1 MKVRSMRLTL
11 EAALINGDATAN
23 QGRGFDGLAKRLT
36 PGTEIA
42 LNNGTGRTSDSVTGE
57 RSRPATL
64 CLGTVSAAAEP
75 EATPAMA
82 ARAPAAM
89 RRTIGKGDIRLNVA
103 TPQGYTRPLQPLM
116 TTATSSGSRLQPP
129 SESTGEMFSLSAQG
143 PRWPVTMRYA
153 VGIPSAMT
161 MANQLARQH
170 KRETAERALM
180 AWIRTRLSLISLIG
194 WTALVLLL
202 FGALLP

>member
-1 MKVRSMRLTL
+1 M
-11 EAALINGDATAN
+11 
-23 QGRGFDGLAKRLT
+23 
-36 PGTEIA
+36 
-42 LNNGTGRTSDSVTGE
+42 
-57 RSRPATL
+57 
-64 CLGTVSAAAEP
+64 
-75 EATPAMA
+75 
-82 ARAPAAM
+82 
-89 RRTIGKGDIRLNVA
+89 GKGDIRLNVA

-116 TTATSSGSRLQPP
+116 TTATSSGSQLQPP

-143 PRWPVTMRYA
+143 PRWPVTMPYA

-170 KRETAERALM
+170 NRETEERALM
-180 AWIRTRLSLISLIG
+180 AWIRTRLSWISLIG